1 VCAMTMITVSC
12 LSSPPAP
19 TELPRSRAPGERI
32 ASCAIVVAVAGFLAF
47 IVPAMRA
54 YPGGTTWD
62 NTTRGSDFW
71 LNYLSDLQR
80 SVALNGE
87 PNATGAA
94 LAQAAMLL
102 LAVGLAPFWWL
113 AARRFPERP
122 RLGRAVRT
130 SGLAGVV
137 GSIAVG
143 LMPSDRFG
151 DGHSLAV
158 VLGGVPGLVAAGLA
172 VGGLASRGRTAR
184 VAAVIGAVTVL
195 VSSADFL
202 LYVERLGQAGLDL
215 PVIAILERVSVIFV
229 LLWMC
234 TIAWHTERGR

>member
-1 VCAMTMITVSC
+1 MLSVPGMTITLSC
-12 LSSPPAP
+12 PPAP
-19 TELPRSRAPGERI
+19 SASLRDRATGERI
-32 ASCAIVVAVAGFLAF
+32 ASCAIVVAVAGFLAL

-54 YPGGTTWD
+54 YPGGTAWD
-62 NTTRGSDFW
+62 STTRGSDFW

-87 PNATGAA
+87 PNTAGAA
-94 LAQAAMLL
+94 LAQTAMLV

-122 RLGRAVRT
+122 LLGCAVRT

-151 DGHSLAV
+151 DGHSLAI

-172 VGGLASRGRTAR
+172 VVGLAGRGRSAR
-184 VAAVIGAVTVL
+184 VAAVTGAVTVL

-202 LYVERLGQAGLDL
+202 LYVERLGRAGPDL
-215 PVIAILERVSVIFV
+215 PVIALLERLSIILA

-234 TIAWHTERGR
+234 TIAWEADRAG